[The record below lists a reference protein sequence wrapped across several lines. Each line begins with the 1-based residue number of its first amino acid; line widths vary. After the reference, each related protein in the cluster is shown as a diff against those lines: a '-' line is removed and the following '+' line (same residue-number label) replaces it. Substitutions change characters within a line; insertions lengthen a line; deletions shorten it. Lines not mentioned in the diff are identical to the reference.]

1 MGISL
6 TDSEARALRDAIRTD
21 YAAREEAAADGDAEQ
36 AHRLRILDDA
46 DGVLRTVYMYEDE
59 IAEALFTVTAPT
71 YYRVVLDVP
80 VYPGE
85 DAPETWSWV
94 NMIDCTDDVHVVE
107 SRKIDTPEEV

>member
-6 TDSEARALRDAIRTD
+6 TESEARALRDAIRTD
-21 YAAREEAAADGDAEQ
+21 YAAREEAAENGDAEQ
-36 AHRLRILDDA
+36 AHRLRVLDDA
-46 DGVLRTVYMYEDE
+46 DDVLSTVYMYEDE
-59 IAEALFTVTAPT
+59 IAAAARRNAPT

-85 DAPETWSWV
+85 DAPDTWSWV
-94 NMIDCTDDVHVVE
+94 NIIDCTDDVYVID